1 MSSNRERSTYNA
13 DKKRKFKDKQRYSGD
28 YENSRHLTIKTK
40 KSFEKDKSTKY
51 KRYDTDE
58 DI

>member
-13 DKKRKFKDKQRYSGD
+13 DKKRKSKDKQRYSSD
-28 YENSRHLTIKTK
+28 YDNSRHYTNKVRKGL
-40 KSFEKDKSTKY
+40 EKDRSTKY